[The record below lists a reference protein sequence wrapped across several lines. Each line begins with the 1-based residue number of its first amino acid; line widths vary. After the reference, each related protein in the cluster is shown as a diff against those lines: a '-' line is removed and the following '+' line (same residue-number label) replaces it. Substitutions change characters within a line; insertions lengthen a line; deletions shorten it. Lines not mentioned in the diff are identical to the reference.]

1 MAPDREARVG
11 SAPSSQTTCSARPLV
26 GRAPAP
32 SQIRVIPQASARLS
46 SSAVAGSSTALTA
59 SRTSPGRARRRTA
72 AMVRPLPDDDRV
84 DEFDRDVPAVCRP
97 LRCDAPHGRPGG
109 ESPGQ

>member
-1 MAPDREARVG
+1 MLGPPAGGPSAGSEPDPGHSPGLGPAEQLGRGRIVDCADGQQDV
-11 SAPSSQTTCSARPLV
+11 ARPGQEAYGGDGV
-26 GRAPAP
+26 QPFDVDGRE
-32 SQIRVIPQASARLS
+32 
-46 SSAVAGSSTALTA
+46 
-59 SRTSPGRARRRTA
+59 
-72 AMVRPLPDDDRV
+72 RPLPDDDRV